1 MSQHAQHSARSAPPR
16 LAVFASGGG
25 RTFVNLHKAI
35 TSGTLRAEIAV
46 LVASSDCPAVAR
58 AGERG
63 VPVEVLPGAIAPADL
78 ARLIHTHHP
87 DYLVL
92 AGYLKKLAIPAG
104 FEGRVVNIHPAL
116 LPRHGGKGMFGHH
129 VHAAVLAA
137 GDAESGCTVHLCDSS
152 YDTGR
157 AILQLRCPVLAGDT
171 PESLAARVFEL
182 ECQAYPRAL
191 QMLFDRELG
200 PMTPRPTGSAPSGR
214 EPA

>member
-1 MSQHAQHSARSAPPR
+1 MAQHARHTAHSVPPR

-25 RTFVNLHKAI
+25 RTFVNLHNAIKA
-35 TSGTLRAEIAV
+35 GTLRAEIAV
-46 LVASSDCPAVAR
+46 LIASSDCPAVAR
-58 AGERG
+58 ADERG
-63 VPVEVLPGAIAPADL
+63 IPAEVLPGVIAPADL
-78 ARLIHTHHP
+78 ARVIQTHRP

-137 GDAESGCTVHLCDSS
+137 GDAESGCTVHLCDSG
-152 YDTGR
+152 YDTGQT
-157 AILQLRCPVLAGDT
+157 ILQLRCPVLPGDT
-171 PESLAARVFEL
+171 AESLAARVFEL

-191 QMLFDRELG
+191 QMLFEREPG
-200 PMTPRPTGSAPSGR
+200 PTSPRPTNSARHDS
-214 EPA
+214 A